1 MFRSDV
7 FLTRVSCARC
17 RSSAEGGQSTTRV
30 NFEVNSG
37 TENLFEIAS
46 ASGRVVTTGNLEDI
60 TAFTGEHLNVSGST
74 TVLGAGKIQRL

>member
-1 MFRSDV
+1 
-7 FLTRVSCARC
+7 
-17 RSSAEGGQSTTRV
+17 
-30 NFEVNSG
+30 VNSG
-37 TENLFEIAS
+37 TDNLFEIAS